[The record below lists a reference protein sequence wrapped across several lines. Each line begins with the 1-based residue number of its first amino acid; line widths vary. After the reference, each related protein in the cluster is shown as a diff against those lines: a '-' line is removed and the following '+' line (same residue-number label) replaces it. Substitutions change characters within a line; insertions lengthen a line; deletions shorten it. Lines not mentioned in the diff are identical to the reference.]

1 MILALIIIFTVIAN
15 GKKTSLRTVWIVY
28 IFCGFVWS
36 SGEFMITLYYAN
48 YNWISSHNLLFL
60 INPINFYKILSMNT
74 ESSIWLLFSLIYSYK
89 TLTSTEKKLYK
100 YKWLIFVPGLINCV
114 LLAKNEYHR
123 LVYYWVNENGKWLVY
138 FGLASHIN
146 TIINLFFHLIGAAI
160 LLRHVRNTYPFN
172 RKQWLI
178 ILFSGLIPNLICS
191 IYFLTPLYQKYNN
204 FDIIPSSFFLNL
216 LLYNLAIFKYRFLN
230 ITPVAFPKM
239 ADELKESI
247 LIIDAD
253 GIIVYFNRAF
263 KENFSDKCKILLDDD
278 VTCLTTYLRNNSD
291 NGNDAE
297 KTISAIES
305 LSYDKINGELHL
317 CTYNKHFTVNIQPL
331 FVKKDFIGNIITFYD
346 ISDYKKLLVEIENKN
361 CDLQLAN
368 NQLRENAS
376 AVEKLAIVRE
386 RNRLAGDVHDSV
398 GHTMAV
404 LISLI
409 GVCSIACEKD
419 TETVKQKLNEM
430 MDVAIKGHKELKE
443 SVQGIIPEDQMNY
456 GIVQGLYSLIKDFE
470 KTGVVVDF
478 SVYGYESSQF
488 IFHRSTIY
496 RICQE
501 ALTNSLRHGK
511 ASYVGIILRF
521 SEVLISLYIID
532 DGFGCKVIKKNT
544 GLSSMEKRVYELGGR
559 INFGSDGEKGFS
571 IYAEFPL

>member
-1 MILALIIIFTVIAN
+1 MILIVIIN
-15 GKKTSLRTVWIVY
+15 GKKTSLRTIWIVY
-28 IFCGFVWS
+28 IFCGFIWS
-36 SGEFMITLYYAN
+36 SGELMITLYYTN
-48 YNWISSHNLLFL
+48 YNWFSSHNLLFL

-74 ESSIWLLFSLIYSYK
+74 EPSIWLLFSLIYSYK
-89 TLTSTEKKLYK
+89 TLSPTEKKLYK
-100 YKWLIFVPGLINCV
+100 YKWLIFVPGLINY
-114 LLAKNEYHR
+114 LLLIRNEYHG

-138 FGLASHIN
+138 FGLASRIN
-146 TIINLFFHLIGAAI
+146 IIINLAFHLISAAI
-160 LLRHVRNTYPFN
+160 LLRHVKHTHPFN
-172 RKQWLI
+172 RRQWLI
-178 ILFSGLIPNLICS
+178 ILFTGLIPNLTCS
-191 IYFLTPLYQKYNN
+191 IYFLTPLYQKYSN
-204 FDIIPSSFFLNL
+204 FDIIPFSLLLNL
-216 LLYNLAIFKYRFLN
+216 LIYYLVIFKYKFLN
-230 ITPVAFPKM
+230 IIPIAFPKM

-253 GIIVYFNRAF
+253 GIIVYFNHAF

-278 VTCLTTYLRNNSD
+278 VTCLTTYLRNNSI
-291 NGNDAE
+291 NDYESE

-305 LSYDKINGELHL
+305 LSHDKINGEIYLY
-317 CTYNKHFTVNIQPL
+317 TDNRHFTVNIQPL
-331 FVKKDFIGNIITFYD
+331 YVKKDFIGNIITFYD
-346 ISDYKKLLVEIENKN
+346 VSDYKKLLAELENKN
-361 CDLQLAN
+361 IDLQLAN
-368 NQLRENAS
+368 NQLKENAS
-376 AVEKLAIVRE
+376 AVEKLAITRE

-419 TETVKQKLNEM
+419 IKTVKQKLNEM
-430 MDVAIKGHKELKE
+430 MEVAIKGHKELKE
-443 SVQGIIPEDQMNY
+443 SVQKIISEDHMNS
-456 GIVQGLYSLIKDFE
+456 GIVQSISSLIKDFE

-478 SVYGYESSQF
+478 SVDGYERSQF

-532 DGFGCKVIKKNT
+532 DGLGCKVIKKNT
-544 GLSSMEKRVYELGGR
+544 GLSNMEKRVSDLGGR
-559 INFGSDGEKGFS
+559 ITFGSDGEKGFS
-571 IYAEFPL
+571 ICAEFPL